1 MSAVKKVP
9 APGAR
14 RVEAPAPGRVAS
26 VAGPG
31 NGIAPPPP
39 AVAPAIR
46 AAAGAPPAAAP
57 RPAPQGAAVGS
68 SQPPAADP
76 VAVAGSRRLPTGVK
90 RLDQLLG
97 GGIAPGS
104 AVLLY
109 GPPFLG
115 KEVLARRFFQTAVES
130 RTPGVYVLTN
140 AATAD
145 VRKDLAESAA
155 YTKAE
160 SQHLARFVDTYSRSV
175 GADDAFRD
183 AEFLDG
189 ALDLNG
195 ITLAVNKV
203 QADIIADH
211 DAHAFVL
218 DSISTLVA
226 YTNPATAFR
235 FLQTLIGRTRRVGAT
250 SLFLMDQGMHAD
262 ADVQMFKHLMT
273 GVIEVRDANGKP
285 QMRVEGLGAPVGVG
299 WVDYKFDKSQLEI
312 TGSFAAG
319 RIR

>member
-1 MSAVKKVP
+1 MSPTKV
-9 APGAR
+9 
-14 RVEAPAPGRVAS
+14 
-26 VAGPG
+26 
-31 NGIAPPPP
+31 PPPP
-39 AVAPAIR
+39 PKPTAKVASPGRNVAP
-46 AAAGAPPAAAP
+46 PE
-57 RPAPQGAAVGS
+57 PAPAREAKAMAA
-68 SQPPAADP
+68 Q
-76 VAVAGSRRLPTGVK
+76 VAPGTPGSRRLPTGVK

-97 GGIAPGS
+97 GGIPSGA
-104 AVLLY
+104 AVLVY

-115 KEVLARRFFQTAVES
+115 KEVLARRFFQTNVEAGV
-130 RTPGVYVLTN
+130 PGVLVLTN

-145 VRKDLAESAA
+145 VRAELGAGRPA
-155 YTKAE
+155 YQQAE
-160 SQHLARFVDTYSRSV
+160 ANHLARFVDTYSRAI
-175 GADDAFRD
+175 GADDSYHD

-203 QADIIADH
+203 QATLIADH

-226 YTNPATAFR
+226 YTNPGTAFR
-235 FLQTLIGRTRRVGAT
+235 FLQTLIGRTRRIGAT
-250 SLFLMDQGMHAD
+250 GLFLMDQGMHAD

-273 GVIEVRDANGKP
+273 GVIEVRDAGGKP

-299 WVDYKFDKSQLEI
+299 WVDYKFDTTQFDI
-312 TGSFAAG
+312 VGTFAAG

>member
-1 MSAVKKVP
+1 MSGLPKTPPPSAKKL
-9 APGAR
+9 
-14 RVEAPAPGRVAS
+14 EAPPVRKAAS

-31 NGIAPPPP
+31 NDLTPAAPPQPAAPAPPP
-39 AVAPAIR
+39 VAL
-46 AAAGAPPAAAP
+46 G
-57 RPAPQGAAVGS
+57 GK
-68 SQPPAADP
+68 
-76 VAVAGSRRLPTGVK
+76 RRLPMGVR

-104 AVLLY
+104 AVLVY

-115 KEVLARRFFQTAVES
+115 KETLARRFFQTSVES
-130 RTPGVYVLTN
+130 GVPGVYVLTN

-145 VRKDLAESAA
+145 VRKELAKSPAFA
-155 YTKAE
+155 RAE
-160 SQHLARFVDTYSRSV
+160 ASHLARYVDTYSRSI
-175 GADDAFRD
+175 GAEEAFRD

-203 QADIIADH
+203 QADLIGEH

-250 SLFLMDQGMHAD
+250 GLFLMDQGMHAD

-273 GVIEVRDANGKP
+273 GVIEVRDAGGKP

-299 WVDYKFDKSQLEI
+299 WVDYKFDAAQIEI

>member
-1 MSAVKKVP
+1 MSA
-9 APGAR
+9 ATGAR
-14 RVEAPAPGRVAS
+14 RIPAGVPPARKTAS
-26 VAGPG
+26 VS
-31 NGIAPPPP
+31 APD
-39 AVAPAIR
+39 VSQ
-46 AAAGAPPAAAP
+46 PAAAP
-57 RPAPQGAAVGS
+57 PPGVPPASGAAG
-68 SQPPAADP
+68 
-76 VAVAGSRRLPTGVK
+76 RRLPTGVK

-104 AVLLY
+104 AVLVY

-115 KEVLARRFFQTAVES
+115 KEVLARSFFASNVQTG
-130 RTPGVYVLTN
+130 TPGVYVVTN
-140 AATAD
+140 QATTD
-145 VRKDLAESAA
+145 VRKQLATNPAYQAA
-155 YTKAE
+155 EQA
-160 SQHLARFVDTYSRSV
+160 HLARYVDTYSRSI
-175 GADDAFRD
+175 GAEDSFRD

-203 QADIIADH
+203 QADLIADH

-226 YTNPATAFR
+226 FTNPATAFR

-250 SLFLMDQGMHAD
+250 GLFLMDQGMHAD

-273 GVIEVRDANGKP
+273 GVIEVRDAGGKP
-285 QMRVEGLGAPVGVG
+285 QMRIEGLGAPVGVG
-299 WVDYKFDKSQLEI
+299 WVDYRFDANALEV

>member
-1 MSAVKKVP
+1 MTATPRRLAPNEGGMQRREAATVASPGSRP
-9 APGAR
+9 APA
-14 RVEAPAPGRVAS
+14 AA
-26 VAGPG
+26 AGSAEPVG
-31 NGIAPPPP
+31 PPP
-39 AVAPAIR
+39 A
-46 AAAGAPPAAAP
+46 
-57 RPAPQGAAVGS
+57 
-68 SQPPAADP
+68 QPKN
-76 VAVAGSRRLPTGVK
+76 RLPTGIK

-97 GGIAPGS
+97 GGIAQGG
-104 AVLLY
+104 AVLVY

-115 KEVLARRFFQTAVES
+115 KEVLARRFFQTTVEAGN
-130 RTPGVYVLTN
+130 PGVYVLTN
-140 AATAD
+140 AASGD
-145 VRKDLAESAA
+145 VRRQMATSPHYAQAEA
-155 YTKAE
+155 
-160 SQHLARFVDTYSRSV
+160 QHMARFIDTYSRSI
-175 GADDAFRD
+175 GAEDGFRD
-183 AEFLDG
+183 AEYLDG

-226 YTNPATAFR
+226 YSNPATAFR

-250 SLFLMDQGMHAD
+250 GLFLMDQGMHAE

-273 GVIEVRDANGKP
+273 GVIEVRDAGGKP
-285 QMRVEGLGAPVGVG
+285 QLRIEGLGAPVGVG
-299 WVDYKFDKSQLEI
+299 WVDYRFDTNTVDI